1 MKIGLQKRDII
12 LIILV
17 IVIAAVFYLAHEW
30 QSNADNGQIT
40 VTVNGEIQG
49 IYPLDQ
55 DQTIQINQG
64 TNILEI
70 KDGEANMTEADC
82 PDKLCVHQ
90 RAISKYHESIICL
103 PNKVVVEVT
112 EGGEREFDAIV
123 NEEE

>member
-1 MKIGLQKRDII
+1 MKIGLKKKDFMII
-12 LIILV
+12 LAVICIAGIICL
-17 IVIAAVFYLAHEW
+17 INGIR
-30 QSNADNGQIT
+30 NTADNGQIT
-40 VTVNGEIQG
+40 VTVDGKVQG
-49 IYPLDQ
+49 TYRLDQ
-55 DQTIQINQG
+55 DQTIEINQG

-123 NEEE
+123 N